1 MSYFIF
7 IHISPYLFHS
17 DAWPLSH
24 FLIVTHICLVLLSIK
39 KYLFLF
45 WVMYYHLAEFFFFS
59 FFPCHLRE
67 YPFYVA
73 FIPRLLELYVYY
85 LLWHGSWLIVQ
96 NVHCV
101 WRNLNGPNEDF
112 EKTRRRNSRLQL
124 ALAVTLWWKVQY
136 SILQSMQAKN
146 CGTLFTV

>member
-7 IHISPYLFHS
+7 IHISPYPFHS

-24 FLIVTHICLVLLSIK
+24 FLIENHICLVLLSIK
-39 KYLFLF
+39 KYFISLLSYVLSSG
-45 WVMYYHLAEFFFFS
+45 WVFFFF
-59 FFPCHLRE
+59 PYHLRE

-73 FIPRLLELYVYY
+73 FIPRLLEVYVYY

-101 WRNLNGPNEDF
+101 WRNLNGLNEDW